1 MDNNIQEICLKIDSC
16 NGDIGLLREAWDYI
30 VNNKSLYQKHEVSYI
45 KEHINNSIKYG
56 NQFIELVNLA

>member
-1 MDNNIQEICLKIDSC
+1 MTTTEICIKVDSC
-16 NGDIGLLREAWDYI
+16 NGDPGLLKEVWDY
-30 VNNKSLYQKHEVSYI
+30 VNSNKSLFSSIEISYI

>member
-1 MDNNIQEICLKIDSC
+1 MTTTEICIKVDSC
-16 NGDIGLLREAWDYI
+16 NGDVGLLKEVWDCLCA
-30 VNNKSLYQKHEVSYI
+30 NKSLYQKHEISYI